1 MIRRP
6 PRSTL
11 FPYATLFRSV
21 HLTGRCAGDRK
32 KRVGGARQETAGSPT
47 GSSAAR
53 PVLLAVDENV
63 ASRGRIEGELRK
75 RYGEDYRVVCE
86 ASVEGAL
93 RRLRE
98 FRAAG
103 EEVAVVDRKSTRL
116 N

>member
-1 MIRRP
+1 MRD
-6 PRSTL
+6 L
-11 FPYATLFRSV
+11 V
-21 HLTGRCAGDRK
+21 HLTGRRAGERK
-32 KRVGGARQETAGSPT
+32 QRVGGARQETAGSPT

-53 PVLLAVDENV
+53 PVLLAVDEDV

-98 FRAAG
+98 FRAA
-103 EEVAVVDRKSTRL
+103 RRWP
-116 N
+116 